1 MYLLFLKICTGHLC
15 GMVLAVSNPFM
26 RKMQQVSN
34 TIILHLKV
42 GNENNKA
49 SNDSVAYNATTWSF
63 KTCICTLSSFL
74 ALSSSNALCLSNPDL
89 SSLTPIGL

>member
-1 MYLLFLKICTGHLC
+1 
-15 GMVLAVSNPFM
+15 MVLAASNPFM
-26 RKMQQVSN
+26 CEMKQVSN
-34 TIILHLKV
+34 AIILLKA

-63 KTCICTLSSFL
+63 KTCIYTLSSSLASFL
-74 ALSSSNALCLSNPDL
+74 ALSSSNGLYLSNPDL